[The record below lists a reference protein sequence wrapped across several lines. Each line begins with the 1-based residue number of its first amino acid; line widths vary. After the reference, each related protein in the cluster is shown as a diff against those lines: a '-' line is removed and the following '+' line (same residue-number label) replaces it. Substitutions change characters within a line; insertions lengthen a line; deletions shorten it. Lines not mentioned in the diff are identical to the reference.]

1 MKVLFTAKGKT
12 LDDQIDPRFGRAM
25 GFILYDYETK
35 THIWH
40 DNNENKQA
48 GHGAGTNAAQT
59 VADLGAE
66 AVVTFHVGD
75 KAQKVL
81 DAVGINVYPHVE
93 NITVK
98 EAIEKF
104 QNEELNKN

>member
-1 MKVLFTAKGKT
+1 MKILFTAKGKT
-12 LDDQIDPRFGRAM
+12 LDDQMDSRFGRAA
-25 GFILYDYETK
+25 GFIVYDNETETYE
-35 THIWH
+35 WY

-75 KAQKVL
+75 KAQQVL
-81 DAVGINVYPHVE
+81 NTVNINVYSHIE
-93 NITVK
+93 NMTIK
-98 EAIEKF
+98 EAIKKF
-104 QNEELNKN
+104 QNGELEKD

>member
-1 MKVLFTAKGKT
+1 MKILFTAKGKE
-12 LDDQIDPRFGRAM
+12 LDAQMDPRFGRAM
-25 GFILYDYETK
+25 GFILYDDKTETYE
-35 THIWH
+35 WY
-40 DNNENKQA
+40 DNSENKDA
-48 GHGAGTNAAQT
+48 GHGAGTNTAQT

-81 DAVGINVYPHVE
+81 NAVNIDVYSHVE
-93 NITVK
+93 NITIK

-104 QNEELNKN
+104 KKGELEKD